1 MLLIKNGTL
10 ITMTGSYKQT
20 GDILIENGK
29 ISRIGNDL
37 PVSEGCKVIDAAGKV
52 VTPGLVD
59 AHCHIGLW
67 GTVSSAEMDGN
78 EYTSPALPGLRG
90 IDALKWNDPT
100 FNVAVR
106 HGVTTV
112 VTGPGSANIIGGT
125 FTAVKTAGK
134 DLDSRVVKQE
144 TCMKMA
150 LGENP
155 KFCFGK
161 QNKAPKTRMMNAA
174 IMREQLFK
182 AAEYHEKYKKHG
194 DDPEFPYDFHMH
206 SLMRLFDGMRVKI
219 HAHQA
224 DDIQTAIRI
233 ANEFGLRY
241 SVDHCTEGYLI
252 VDELAKNHVQCLLGP
267 TVGGKSK
274 MELSHRSFDAGRIL
288 EEAGVTFGLI
298 TDAPF
303 VPIEGQLLQAA
314 LYVKSG
320 LSREMALKC
329 LSINNA
335 IITDI
340 DSRVGSL
347 EPGKD
352 ADVVIWDVEPLD
364 TMAQAGIVII
374 DGQGVYE
381 GKAGESN
388 VDYQELESDQY
399 GRDL

>member
-1 MLLIKNGTL
+1 MKTEKFPE
-10 ITMTGSYKQT
+10 S
-20 GDILIENGK
+20 
-29 ISRIGNDL
+29 
-37 PVSEGCKVIDAAGKV
+37 V

-67 GTVSSAEMDGN
+67 GTASSAEMDGN
-78 EYTSPALPGLRG
+78 ENTSPALPGLRG
-90 IDALKWNDPT
+90 IDALKWDDAT
-100 FNVAVR
+100 FDVAVR

-112 VTGPGSANIIGGT
+112 VTGPGSSNIIGGT
-125 FTAVKTAGK
+125 FSAVKTAGK
-134 DLDSRVVKQE
+134 DPDSRIISSE
-144 TCMKMA
+144 ICMKMA

-155 KFCFGK
+155 KVNFGRR
-161 QNKAPKTRMMNAA
+161 NMAPKTRMMSAA
-174 IMREQLFK
+174 IMREQLFR
-182 AAEYHEKYKKHG
+182 AREYYEKYKQNGG
-194 DDPEFPYDFHMH
+194 DPDFPFDFHMH
-206 SLMRLFDGMRVKI
+206 SLMRVFDGMRVKI

-241 SVDHCTEGYLI
+241 SIDHCTEGYMILG
-252 VDELAKNHVQCLLGP
+252 ELVENHVQCLLGP
-267 TVGGKSK
+267 TVGGKGKIESRNK
-274 MELSHRSFDAGRIL
+274 TFEAGRIL
-288 EEAGVTFGLI
+288 EEAGITFGLI

-329 LSINNA
+329 VSINNA

-352 ADVVIWDVEPLD
+352 ADIVIWDVEPLA
-364 TMAQAGIVII
+364 TMSQAGVVII
-374 DGQGVYE
+374 DGQIVYMR
-381 GKAGESN
+381 KAGESN
-388 VDYQELESDQY
+388 VDYQKL
-399 GRDL
+399 